1 MRIIKELSDFIEEE
15 LDGAECYAKKAI
27 KFKTE
32 RPEMAKMFYMMSTE
46 EMNHVKY
53 LHDAV
58 VKLIDE
64 YRKEKG
70 DPPPAMLAVYDYLHE
85 KHIDHAKEVRILQ
98 EQYKE

>member
-58 VKLIDE
+58 VKIIDE

>member
-1 MRIIKELSDFIEEE
+1 MKLIKQLSEFIEEE
-15 LDGAECYAKKAI
+15 LDGAECYAEKAI

-32 RPEMAKMFYMMSTE
+32 SPELGRMFFMMATE

-58 VKLIDE
+58 VRIIEE

-70 DPPPAMLAVYDYLHE
+70 EPPAAMMAVYDYLHE
-85 KHIDHAKEVRILQ
+85 RHIEKAKEVRILQ